1 MRTCYPLGSV
11 STEKNTLYYGDNYE
25 VLQRYI
31 KDESVDLIYLDPP
44 FNSRQDYNVLFAE
57 KDGSQSSSQIHAFED
72 TWEWNIDA
80 ERSYQHIVEQGG
92 RVADAL
98 RAFRTFLGGSDMMA
112 YLAMMAPRLVELRRV
127 LKETGSIYLHCDPT
141 ASHYLKILMD
151 AVFGPQFFQNEIS
164 WRRSSAHSDV
174 KQGMK
179 RCGRVR
185 DVLLFYSHSSGNTW
199 NVQYTPYAE
208 EYLVSEYKH
217 VTKDKRYYKETDLTA
232 ARPGGDTEFLWRVK
246 RREGLKE
253 RWDAD
258 LEDEYLDPQKGWE
271 YKGVPPYNGRFW
283 AYSKPNII
291 AFYKSGNIVHRET
304 GMPRLMQFADEMP
317 GVPLQD
323 DWDDINRTA
332 GEEDLGYPTQKPEAL
347 LERIIKSSSNEG
359 DVVLDPFCGCGT
371 TVQVAQRLNRRWIG
385 IDITHLAIGLIKKR
399 LDDGFPNQNPP
410 IRSTYEVVGEPTD
423 YEGAAAL
430 AAEDKY
436 QFQWWA
442 LGQVGARPAEQKK
455 GADRGI
461 DGRLYFHDDESGKSK
476 QIIFS
481 VKAGGVSVPQVR
493 DLVGV
498 LDREKAEMGVFIC
511 FEEPTKPMLR
521 EAAEAGLYR
530 STDRSTYP
538 RLQILT
544 IQQILEGKQ
553 PHYPIHRA
561 DATFKKAP
569 KVKPAEQKTLPIQ
582 WAAYPEDVNWPES
595 PMSKKS

>member
-1 MRTCYPLGSV
+1 MAND
-11 STEKNTLYYGDNYE
+11 KNTLYYGDNLE
-25 VLQRYI
+25 VLQRYV
-31 KDESVDLIYLDPP
+31 KDESVDLVYLDPP

-80 ERSYQHIVEQGG
+80 ERAYEQIVEQGG

-151 AVFGPQFFQNEIS
+151 AVFGPQFFRNEIIWKRADPKGHAFTRFPS
-164 WRRSSAHSDV
+164 THDVILAYGRGTETAWNPQYREYDEDYIRSHYSNIEEESGRHYTLSDCTNPNRNRPNLTYDW
-174 KQGMK
+174 KG
-179 RCGRVR
+179 
-185 DVLLFYSHSSGNTW
+185 
-199 NVQYTPYAE
+199 
-208 EYLVSEYKH
+208 
-217 VTKDKRYYKETDLTA
+217 VTKVWRWTKERMQRAHDEGRLVYTKSGAPRYKRYL
-232 ARPGGDTEFLWRVK
+232 
-246 RREGLKE
+246 
-253 RWDAD
+253 
-258 LEDEYLDPQKGWE
+258 
-271 YKGVPPYNGRFW
+271 
-283 AYSKPNII
+283 
-291 AFYKSGNIVHRET
+291 
-304 GMPRLMQFADEMP
+304 DEMM
-317 GVPLQD
+317 GTVVTTV
-323 DWDDINRTA
+323 WDDIPFINSQAQER
-332 GEEDLGYPTQKPEAL
+332 LGYPTQKPEAL
-347 LERIIKSSSNEG
+347 LERILKASSNEG
-359 DVVLDPFCGCGT
+359 DLVLDPFCGCGT

-399 LDDGFPNQNPP
+399 LSDAFGPE
-410 IRSTYEVVGEPTD
+410 IKTTYEVVGEPTD

-461 DGRLYFHDDESGKSK
+461 DGRLYFHDDDSGQSK

-498 LDREKAEMGVFIC
+498 LTREKAEIGVFLS
-511 FEEPTKPMLR
+511 FDEPTKPMLR
-521 EAAEAGLYR
+521 EAAEAGLYK
-530 STDRSTYP
+530 STDGTTYP

-544 IQQILEGKQ
+544 IQQILDGKQ
-553 PHYPIHRA
+553 PEYPLHRR

-569 KVKPAEQKTLPIQ
+569 RSRPAAAENLNLPLL
-582 WAAYPEDVNWPES
+582 PGEN
-595 PMSKKS
+595 

>member
-1 MRTCYPLGSV
+1 MTI
-11 STEKNTLYYGDNYE
+11 EKNKLYYGDNLE
-25 VLQRYI
+25 VLKLYV
-31 KDESVDLIYLDPP
+31 KDESVDLVYLDPP

-80 ERSYQHIVEQGG
+80 ERAYEEIVEQGG

-151 AVFGPQFFQNEIS
+151 AVFGPQFFRSEMV
-164 WRRSSAHSDV
+164 WKRSSAHSDT
-174 KQGMK
+174 KQGL
-179 RCGRVR
+179 RNYGHIH
-185 DVLLFYSHSSGNTW
+185 DVLLFYAKGEEITW
-199 NVQYTPYAE
+199 NPQFTKYDESYTGRDYRLLDE
-208 EYLVSEYKH
+208 ETGRH
-217 VTKDKRYYKETDLTA
+217 FRRGDLTA
-232 ARPGGDTEFLWRVK
+232 ARPGGDTEYEWRVK
-246 RREGLKE
+246 KHAGVRE
-253 RWDAD
+253 RWIAD
-258 LEDEYLDPQKGWE
+258 LNDEFLRPEEGWE
-271 YKGVPPYNGRFW
+271 YTGVLPYPGRYW
-283 AYSKPNII
+283 AYSKENLKKF
-291 AFYKSGNIVHRET
+291 ALDGRLRHTFD
-304 GMPRLMQFADEMP
+304 GMPEYKRYLDEMP

-323 DWDDINRTA
+323 IWTDIGPIGALAQER
-332 GEEDLGYPTQKPEAL
+332 LGYPTQKPEAL
-347 LERIIKSSSNEG
+347 LERILKASSNEG

-399 LDDGFPNQNPP
+399 LSDAFGPE
-410 IRSTYEVVGEPTD
+410 IRERYEVIGEPTD

-430 AAEDKY
+430 AAENKY

-461 DGRLYFHDDESGKSK
+461 DGRLYFHDDDSGRSK
-476 QIIFS
+476 QIVFS

-498 LDREKAEMGVFIC
+498 LAREKAEIGVFLS

-530 STDRSTYP
+530 SSDGTTYP

-553 PHYPIHRA
+553 PEYPLHRR

-569 KVKPAEQKTLPIQ
+569 RSRPEPAENLTLPL
-582 WAAYPEDVNWPES
+582 PGLE
-595 PMSKKS
+595 

>member
-1 MRTCYPLGSV
+1 V
-11 STEKNTLYYGDNYE
+11 ANDKNKLYYGDNLE
-25 VLQRYI
+25 VLQRYV
-31 KDESVDLIYLDPP
+31 KDESVDLVYLDPP

-80 ERSYQHIVEQGG
+80 ERAYEQIVEQGG

-151 AVFGPQFFQNEIS
+151 AVFGPQFFRNEIIWKRADPKGHAFTRFPS
-164 WRRSSAHSDV
+164 THDVILAYGRGTETAWNPQYREYDEDYIRSHYSNIEEESGRHYTLSDCTNPNRNRPNLTYDW
-174 KQGMK
+174 KG
-179 RCGRVR
+179 
-185 DVLLFYSHSSGNTW
+185 
-199 NVQYTPYAE
+199 
-208 EYLVSEYKH
+208 
-217 VTKDKRYYKETDLTA
+217 VTKVWRWTKERMQRAHDEGRLVYTKSGAPRYKRYL
-232 ARPGGDTEFLWRVK
+232 
-246 RREGLKE
+246 
-253 RWDAD
+253 
-258 LEDEYLDPQKGWE
+258 
-271 YKGVPPYNGRFW
+271 
-283 AYSKPNII
+283 
-291 AFYKSGNIVHRET
+291 
-304 GMPRLMQFADEMP
+304 DEMM
-317 GVPLQD
+317 GTVVTTV
-323 DWDDINRTA
+323 WDDIPFINSQAQER
-332 GEEDLGYPTQKPEAL
+332 LGYPTQKPEAL
-347 LERIIKSSSNEG
+347 LERILKASSNEG
-359 DVVLDPFCGCGT
+359 DLVLDPFCGCGT

-399 LDDGFPNQNPP
+399 LSDAFGPE
-410 IRSTYEVVGEPTD
+410 IKTTYEVVGEPTD

-461 DGRLYFHDDESGKSK
+461 DGRLYFHDDDSGQSK

-498 LDREKAEMGVFIC
+498 LTREKAEIGVFLS
-511 FEEPTKPMLR
+511 FDEPTKPMLR
-521 EAAEAGLYR
+521 EAAEAGLYK
-530 STDRSTYP
+530 STDGTTYP

-544 IQQILEGKQ
+544 IQQILDGKQ
-553 PHYPIHRA
+553 PEYPLHRR
-561 DATFKKAP
+561 DATFKKARRSR
-569 KVKPAEQKTLPIQ
+569 PAAAENLNLPLL
-582 WAAYPEDVNWPES
+582 PGEN
-595 PMSKKS
+595 

>member
-1 MRTCYPLGSV
+1 VTAP
-11 STEKNTLYYGDNYE
+11 KNQLYYGDNYE
-25 VLQRYI
+25 VLQRYV
-31 KDESVDLIYLDPP
+31 KDESVDLVYLDPP

-80 ERSYQHIVEQGG
+80 ERSYQHIVERGG

-151 AVFGPQFFQNEIS
+151 AVFGPERFLTEII
-164 WRRSSAHSDV
+164 WKRSSAHNDA
-174 KQGMK
+174 KQGLK
-179 RCGRVR
+179 NYGHIH
-185 DVLLFYSHSSGNTW
+185 DVLLFYSKGVGPLW
-199 NVQYTPYAE
+199 NSQFTDYDDSYTGRDYR
-208 EYLVSEYKH
+208 LVDED
-217 VTKDKRYYKETDLTA
+217 TGRRFRRGDLTA
-232 ARPGGDTEFLWRVK
+232 ARPGGDTEYEWRVK
-246 RREGLKE
+246 KHQGARE
-253 RWDAD
+253 RWIAD
-258 LEDEYLDPQKGWE
+258 LADEFLQPMEGWE
-271 YKGVPPYNGRFW
+271 YSGVHPYPGRYW
-283 AYSKPNII
+283 AYSKQNMKQFATDGRIRHT
-291 AFYKSGNIVHRET
+291 FD
-304 GMPRLMQFADEMP
+304 GMPEYKRFLDEMP
-317 GVPLQD
+317 GVSLQD
-323 DWDDINRTA
+323 IWTDIGPIGAQAQER
-332 GEEDLGYPTQKPEAL
+332 LGYPTQKPEAL
-347 LERIIKSSSNEG
+347 LERILKASSNEG

-385 IDITHLAIGLIKKR
+385 IDITHLAIGLIKTR
-399 LDDGFPNQNPP
+399 LSDAFGPE
-410 IRSTYEVVGEPTD
+410 IKSTYDVIGEPTD
-423 YEGAAAL
+423 YEGAASL

-442 LGQVGARPAEQKK
+442 LGQVGARPVEQKK

-461 DGRLYFHDDESGKSK
+461 DGRLYFHDDNSGKSK

-498 LDREKAEMGVFIC
+498 LDREKAEMGAFIC

-521 EAAEAGLYR
+521 EAAEAGLYT
-530 STDRSTYP
+530 STDRSIYP
-538 RLQILT
+538 RVQILT
-544 IQQILEGKQ
+544 IQQILSGSQ
-553 PHYPIHRA
+553 PNYPIHRA

-569 KVKPAEQKTLPIQ
+569 RSRPAAAENLTLPLVP
-582 WAAYPEDVNWPES
+582 PEN
-595 PMSKKS
+595 